1 MDCVAASYAIAAPLR
16 ADGCP
21 APGADPLPAT
31 ARMPNTAPR
40 AAPMTTTTPMP
51 TTGRDQREAGTS
63 LLMVVRR
70 IWDVAGSQS
79 RHLRRL
85 EPRMTDT
92 TSPPKNPDRLE
103 LEQLTALQPGLA
115 RLMPE
120 IGARFWKAFYA
131 AQAANWPLASW
142 QLREMRKL
150 LRLCEVTRPKYTDD
164 IEEWITDD
172 LDPLMAA
179 LDAHDFV
186 AFEKR
191 YHESVDFA
199 NELHRR
205 WQKEWIVWKLPD
217 TLPPD
222 LDLTPRG

>member
-1 MDCVAASYAIAAPLR
+1 MTET
-16 ADGCP
+16 
-21 APGADPLPAT
+21 T
-31 ARMPNTAPR
+31 A
-40 AAPMTTTTPMP
+40 
-51 TTGRDQREAGTS
+51 Q
-63 LLMVVRR
+63 
-70 IWDVAGSQS
+70 
-79 RHLRRL
+79 
-85 EPRMTDT
+85 
-92 TSPPKNPDRLE
+92 PKNPERLE

-131 AQAANWPLASW
+131 AQASNWPLANW

-164 IEEWITDD
+164 IEEWIVDD
-172 LDPLMAA
+172 LERL
-179 LDAHDFV
+179 
-186 AFEKR
+186 
-191 YHESVDFA
+191 YHEAVDFA

-217 TLPPD
+217 TPPPD

>member
-1 MDCVAASYAIAAPLR
+1 MRL
-16 ADGCP
+16 
-21 APGADPLPAT
+21 
-31 ARMPNTAPR
+31 
-40 AAPMTTTTPMP
+40 
-51 TTGRDQREAGTS
+51 
-63 LLMVVRR
+63 
-70 IWDVAGSQS
+70 
-79 RHLRRL
+79 LRRL
-85 EPRMTDT
+85 APRMTDT
-92 TSPPKNPDRLE
+92 STQPKNPERLE

-131 AQAANWPLASW
+131 AQAANWPLAGW

-164 IEEWITDD
+164 IEEWILDD

-179 LDAHDFV
+179 LQAHDL
-186 AFEKR
+186 ATFESR
-191 YHESVDFA
+191 YHEAVDAA

-217 TLPPD
+217 TPPPD